1 MEISKV
7 SDLIKKM
14 CDEDDEFKRLY
25 EIENQK
31 LEQEVKKKL
40 SEDSKS

>member
-7 SDLIKKM
+7 SELIKKM
-14 CDEDDEFKRLY
+14 CDEDVEFKKMY

-31 LEQEVKKKL
+31 LEQEVKEKL